1 MALTKFTEKL
11 ISDSFKASISGS
23 DTTESSSFAS
33 RVTLVEGG
41 TTSKT
46 LVSSSAQIADDISGS
61 LSSTAIA
68 SLGASI
74 VSASVLSSPSQGTIR
89 LAINGVNTD
98 VDSGLQAGDSP
109 TFAGGT
115 VTGDFAVGG
124 TLTAQEVHTEFESAS
139 ILFTSGS
146 TQFGN
151 SSDDVHEFKGNTI
164 SGSVSSTGS
173 FGSLVTA
180 GLITATTSGGEVST
194 DANGHITSF
203 QKLDVATAGGR
214 LIGKSNRGTLGRLM
228 IEQTANSTDGGY
240 IRFETSPNGSTTPTE
255 KMRITEDG
263 KVGIGTATP
272 VSGGLHIH
280 TDASTEGIY
289 LKSTGNTRN
298 NLVFDSNISSAADN
312 IAFIDANWNETN
324 VARISMFTGTDTS
337 NQDDGRI
344 GFATAAAGTVAERM
358 RIETDGSVG
367 IHTTSPNIG
376 SYTSERGVLTIG
388 STDNGSANNYANLEL
403 QGHAIANNVTVG
415 DISWYDHTNY
425 NAIVRGGRDSST
437 TTGYLAFF
445 TNGGSG
451 VGERMR
457 IDKDGHVEINDG
469 NLVIGT
475 SGHGIDFS
483 ATSNATGMSSE
494 LLDDYEEGVYDIT
507 IGGLGGG
514 SIGLD
519 SSKQALSYTKIG
531 RQVTVQGEISVTSV
545 SSLSGTMTIN
555 LPFSVGSTIG
565 DLSSRAVG
573 SFSSQN
579 HNYHDLSLTIHSHTY
594 EGQSVMYF
602 VYHKDNAGWEYVN
615 TNTLASNTEFR
626 VSLTYFT
633 N

>member
-1 MALTKFTEKL
+1 
-11 ISDSFKASISGS
+11 
-23 DTTESSSFAS
+23 
-33 RVTLVEGG
+33 
-41 TTSKT
+41 
-46 LVSSSAQIADDISGS
+46 
-61 LSSTAIA
+61 
-68 SLGASI
+68 
-74 VSASVLSSPSQGTIR
+74 
-89 LAINGVNTD
+89 
-98 VDSGLQAGDSP
+98 
-109 TFAGGT
+109 
-115 VTGDFAVGG
+115 
-124 TLTAQEVHTEFESAS
+124 
-139 ILFTSGS
+139 
-146 TQFGN
+146 
-151 SSDDVHEFKGNTI
+151 
-164 SGSVSSTGS
+164 
-173 FGSLVTA
+173 
-180 GLITATTSGGEVST
+180 
-194 DANGHITSF
+194 
-203 QKLDVATAGGR
+203 
-214 LIGKSNRGTLGRLM
+214 
-228 IEQTANSTDGGY
+228 
-240 IRFETSPNGSTTPTE
+240 
-255 KMRITEDG
+255 
-263 KVGIGTATP
+263 
-272 VSGGLHIH
+272 
-280 TDASTEGIY
+280 
-289 LKSTGNTRN
+289 STGNTRN

-565 DLSSRAVG
+565 DLS
-573 SFSSQN
+573 
-579 HNYHDLSLTIHSHTY
+579 
-594 EGQSVMYF
+594 
-602 VYHKDNAGWEYVN
+602 
-615 TNTLASNTEFR
+615 
-626 VSLTYFT
+626 
-633 N
+633 